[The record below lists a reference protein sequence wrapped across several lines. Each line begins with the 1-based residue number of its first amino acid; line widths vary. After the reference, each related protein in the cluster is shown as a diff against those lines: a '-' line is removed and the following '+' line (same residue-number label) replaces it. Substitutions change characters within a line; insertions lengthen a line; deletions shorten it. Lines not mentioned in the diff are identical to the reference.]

1 MKHSKPTIVLGLFLI
16 LAGLL
21 VFPQALKAQDGK
33 VMWINHLDFLP
44 GDPTVVTS
52 FNAYTKPPG
61 IEPTSASGLYIT
73 STTSGGIGEG
83 GGIKVIEKGVQVPP
97 WYLVTG
103 VRLCYELTS
112 AGSYISQITLMQLQS
127 PGAVSPE
134 LLDTTAR
141 QSTDAVCVDS
151 AAPPPPIDPSY
162 PLNYGALRLSLG
174 LQFSNTTD
182 AIVIRGVGLYLVPDP
197 NNPMQ
202 KEIEAL
208 WEAFENHTHIY
219 LTGKGV
225 GHNNTE
231 AITSEPVDPSLPPPP
246 PPPPPTK
253 PPKPCKNKNKC
264 N

>member
-1 MKHSKPTIVLGLFLI
+1 MKRSKPTIVLGLFLI

-21 VFPQALKAQDGK
+21 VFPQAIMAQGSP

-44 GDPTVVTS
+44 GDPSVTTS
-52 FNAYTKPPG
+52 FNAVNSG
-61 IEPTSASGLYIT
+61 IGEGLSGLVIT
-73 STTSGGIGEG
+73 STTTGEIALG
-83 GGIKVIEKGVQVPP
+83 GGNKVVEKGVEVPP
-97 WYLVTG
+97 WYLVTK
-103 VRLCYELTS
+103 VRVCYELKDTRS
-112 AGSYISQITLMQLQS
+112 FISQIQLAQLQDP
-127 PGAVSPE
+127 PGAALGV
-134 LLDTTAR
+134 LDDP
-141 QSTDAVCVDS
+141 TDQKAVGPICVDS
-151 AAPPPPIDPSY
+151 VPADQFNPA
-162 PLNYGALRLSLG
+162 NGALRLSLRVNFG
-174 LQFSNTTD
+174 DITD
-182 AIVIRGVGLYLVPDP
+182 AIVLRGIGLYLVPDP